1 MNSKEALNNLFEIT
15 RCEGCS
21 RECYVYEDERED
33 CIQWH
38 MIIKQDLERLEK
50 LEKEL
55 KQTKLNFKNSQI
67 HSKNCYKKLK
77 KKYDKLKHVLDD
89 NEGLINGNCVMNDII
104 EGLECENESLKKTI
118 DILKDQLQ
126 LEKNI
131 LVNLDKTVEYNL
143 RFGVY
148 HSKYSVNL
156 TQEEYEQ
163 LMGI

>member
-77 KKYDKLKHVLDD
+77 KKYDKLKIILDD
-89 NEGLINGNCVMNDII
+89 NDDLINENHVMNAVIGDL
-104 EGLECENESLKKTI
+104 EGENKKLKKNI
-118 DILKDQLQ
+118 EILKDILQ

-131 LVNLDKTVEYNL
+131 LNNLDKSVEYEL
-143 RFGVY
+143 RFGIY

-156 TQEEYEQ
+156 TQKEFEQ
-163 LMGI
+163 LTEI